1 MRRRSRTYL
10 AQHFEQNSVAKRL
23 GYKISKSQVP
33 QVPFF
38 NQEPKK
44 ILLLNHGIYFLSTKS
59 NQPPNQNVTKSLCQE
74 IPLSN

>member
-1 MRRRSRTYL
+1 MRRRCSTYS
-10 AQHFEQNSVAKRL
+10 AQHFEQNSVAKRV

-44 ILLLNHGIYFLSTKS
+44 FLLLSHGIYFLSTKS
-59 NQPPNQNVTKSLCQE
+59 NPPPNQNVTKTLCQE
-74 IPLSN
+74 IQLSN